1 MISKFDKHK
10 SVQNNDALNLLT
22 DRIIDACF
30 AVHKTMG
37 PGLSEAIYQACLIK
51 ELDLQ
56 SIEWA
61 SQVHIPIE
69 YKGHLLKNHL
79 VLDLLVENKVIIEVK
94 SVSEL
99 IPIHEAQLLTYLK
112 VTGRKVGYLVN
123 FNVTMMKNG
132 IRRMRNG

>member
-1 MISKFDKHK
+1 
-10 SVQNNDALNLLT
+10 
-22 DRIIDACF
+22 
-30 AVHKTMG
+30 MG
-37 PGLSEAIYQACLIK
+37 PGLSEAIYQACLMK

-56 SIEWA
+56 NINYA

-79 VLDLLVENKVIIEVK
+79 VLDLLVENEVIVEVK

-112 VTGRKVGYLVN
+112 VTRRKVGYLVN

>member
-1 MISKFDKHK
+1 MKSHLDKLING
-10 SVQNNDALNLLT
+10 QNDAELNHLT

-30 AVHKTMG
+30 TVQRTMG
-37 PGLSEAIYQACLIK
+37 PGLSEAIYQACLMK

-56 SIEWA
+56 NINYA

-79 VLDLLVENKVIIEVK
+79 VLDLLVENEVIVEVK